1 MLRGRPALATVLCL
15 AWVLL
20 GDGARIHCSWDLFKR
35 VKRLMDDA
43 ASCADCK
50 LYTPSISDYMTC
62 PKDTLN
68 CFSTEV
74 QVLLIEWERTDEDIL
89 NVQRGLMFLK
99 DQHNQLSRIDVTT
112 EAHNRSETACGPC
125 ELHPE
130 EGVKLFL
137 EKLLQTVEAFNSACS
152 VGNLPPAGR

>member
-20 GDGARIHCSWDLFKR
+20 GSEARLRCSLDLVR
-35 VKRLMDDA
+35 QVKLLMDAA
-43 ASCADCK
+43 ASQCADCK
-50 LYTPSISDYMTC
+50 LYTPGISDYMTC

-74 QVLLIEWERTDEDIL
+74 KVLLIEWERTEENIL
-89 NVQRGLMFLK
+89 KNVQRGLMFLER
-99 DQHNQLSRIDVTT
+99 QHNQ
-112 EAHNRSETACGPC
+112 SETACGPC

-130 EGVKLFL
+130 EGVRRFL
-137 EKLLQTVEAFNSACS
+137 EELLQTLEAFNSACS
-152 VGNLPPAGR
+152 AAGGNTPPAGR

>member
-43 ASCADCK
+43 AS
-50 LYTPSISDYMTC
+50 TC